1 MPRGTTDTEPGKLRS
16 ALPGRRSHV
25 TRGDVA
31 ASQRGR
37 LLDAVTQAVAD
48 KGYAATTVG
57 DIVNT
62 AGVSRTTFY
71 QQFKDKSDC
80 FLAAYQSGFD
90 EAIGE
95 MNEAAMR
102 HDGWIERLRAGNA
115 SLLATL
121 ARTPDF
127 ARTFFVEVLA
137 AGPEAID
144 LRDRIMR
151 QFADTIAG
159 SFKQARAAR
168 PDLAELPQL
177 LLDTT
182 VGGVT
187 ELIAIHVRARR
198 FAELLELEPIVTH
211 FILAVLLGDH
221 AAREALR
228 EHPLP
233 TDSGRV

>member
-1 MPRGTTDTEPGKLRS
+1 MQRGTTGPGKLRS

-25 TRGDVA
+25 TRDDVA

-90 EAIGE
+90 EAIAE
-95 MNEAAMR
+95 MNSAAMR

-115 SLLATL
+115 SLLTTL
-121 ARTPDF
+121 AETPDF

-137 AGPEAID
+137 AGPEALD
-144 LRDRIMR
+144 RRDRIMR

-159 SFKQARAAR
+159 NFKQARSAR
-168 PDLAELPQL
+168 PELAELPQPV
-177 LLDTT
+177 LDTT

-198 FAELLELEPIVTH
+198 FTELPDLEPTVTH

-221 AAREALR
+221 TAREALR
-228 EHPLP
+228 ELLAF
-233 TDSGRV
+233 